1 MSIGKP
7 CHYCDGTLSREVD
20 DDEENDDWEATG
32 QEEMNDLHIK
42 TTQERKKILNARDQ
56 LLELDDLITVCIE
69 ALMESKMVGVKKIV
83 GSALYFHV
91 RPAIAR
97 IEKELAKP

>member
-56 LLELDDLITVCIE
+56 LLRCKLIETRHRLSLWNGFVLSF
-69 ALMESKMVGVKKIV
+69 AL
-83 GSALYFHV
+83 
-91 RPAIAR
+91 R
-97 IEKELAKP
+97 